1 MWKYLLEKEFKQFFR
16 DPGLPRMAL
25 MFPVLMM
32 LVFPF
37 AVSMEIRN
45 INLAVVDSDRSEE
58 SSRLLEKCTSSGY
71 FRLVAFCGSPE
82 EAMRLMDE
90 NKADAIITIASDFS
104 EEIGNGSGFP
114 VGIKVNTVNGTRGS
128 IASQYLQNCIMMYL
142 QDRNSREAGSSVQ
155 SAASAPAAQSVSAG
169 PAIDVSEKYYFN
181 TYLDY
186 KLFMIPAL
194 IVIGITMI
202 TAFLPSLNIVSEKE
216 TGTIEQMNVTPV
228 SKSAFII
235 CKMIPYW
242 AIAFFVLTAC
252 LLIAWAVFGYVCRG
266 NVLWLYLYTTFDIIV
281 MAGLGL
287 LISNY
292 SSNAQQAMFVIWFFA
307 VIFMLMSGI
316 FTPIASMPGWAQAV
330 TYLNPMRYYAD
341 AMRSVYLKGSSP
353 LDIWYDAAGLA
364 SIGAAMVCWA
374 IASYR
379 KSS

>member
-58 SSRLLEKCTSSGY
+58 SSRLLEKCTSSDY

-104 EEIGNGSGFP
+104 REIGNGSGFP

-155 SAASAPAAQSVSAG
+155 SAASAPAAQSVAAG

-216 TGTIEQMNVTPV
+216 TGTIEQINVTPV

-266 NVLWLYLYTTFDIIV
+266 NVLWLYLYTTLDIIV

-316 FTPIASMPGWAQAV
+316 FTPIASMPGWAQAI

-364 SIGAAMVCWA
+364 SIGAVMVGWA

>member
-58 SSRLLEKCTSSGY
+58 SSRLLERCTSSGY

-90 NKADAIITIASDFS
+90 NKADAIITIAFDFS
-104 EEIGNGSGFP
+104 REIGNGSGFP

-266 NVLWLYLYTTFDIIV
+266 NVLWLYLYTTLDIIV

-316 FTPIASMPGWAQAV
+316 FTPIASMPGWAQAI

-341 AMRSVYLKGSSP
+341 AMRSVFLKGSSP

>member
-58 SSRLLEKCTSSGY
+58 SSRLLERCTSSGY

-90 NKADAIITIASDFS
+90 NKADAIITIAFDFS
-104 EEIGNGSGFP
+104 REIGNGSGFP

-266 NVLWLYLYTTFDIIV
+266 NVLWLYLYTTLDIIV

-316 FTPIASMPGWAQAV
+316 FTPIASMPGWAQAI

-341 AMRSVYLKGSSP
+341 AMRSVFLKGSSP
-353 LDIWYDAAGLA
+353 LDIWYDVAGLA

>member
-58 SSRLLEKCTSSGY
+58 SSRLLERCTSSGY

-90 NKADAIITIASDFS
+90 NKADAIITIAFDFS
-104 EEIGNGSGFP
+104 REIGNGSGFP

-216 TGTIEQMNVTPV
+216 TGTIEQINVTPV

-266 NVLWLYLYTTFDIIV
+266 NVLWLYLYTTLDIIV

-316 FTPIASMPGWAQAV
+316 FTPIASMPGWAQAI

-341 AMRSVYLKGSSP
+341 AMRSVFLKGSSP

>member
-90 NKADAIITIASDFS
+90 NKADAIITIAFDFS
-104 EEIGNGSGFP
+104 REIGNGSGFP

-228 SKSAFII
+228 GKSAFII

-266 NVLWLYLYTTFDIIV
+266 NVLWLYLYTTLDIIV

-316 FTPIASMPGWAQAV
+316 FTPIASMPGWAQTI

-341 AMRSVYLKGSSP
+341 AMRSVFLKGSSP

>member
-128 IASQYLQNCIMMYL
+128 IASQYLQNSIMMYM
-142 QDRNSREAGSSVQ
+142 QDRNAREAGSSVQ
-155 SAASAPAAQSVSAG
+155 SAASAPAAQSVAAG

-216 TGTIEQMNVTPV
+216 TGTIEQINVTPV
-228 SKSAFII
+228 GKSAFII

-266 NVLWLYLYTTFDIIV
+266 NVLWLYLYTTLDIIV

-316 FTPIASMPGWAQAV
+316 FTPIASMPGWAQAI

-364 SIGAAMVCWA
+364 AIGAVMVGWA

>member
-128 IASQYLQNCIMMYL
+128 IASQYLQNSIMMYM
-142 QDRNSREAGSSVQ
+142 QDRNAREAGSSVQ
-155 SAASAPAAQSVSAG
+155 SAASAPAAQSVAAG

-216 TGTIEQMNVTPV
+216 TGTIEQINVTPV

-266 NVLWLYLYTTFDIIV
+266 NVLWLYLYTTLDIIV

-316 FTPIASMPGWAQAV
+316 FTPIASMPGWAQAI

-364 SIGAAMVCWA
+364 AIGAVMVGWA

>member
-58 SSRLLEKCTSSGY
+58 SSRLLERCTSSGY
-71 FRLVAFCGSPE
+71 FRLVAFCGSPV

-104 EEIGNGSGFP
+104 REIGNGSGFP

-155 SAASAPAAQSVSAG
+155 SAASAPAAQSVAAG

-266 NVLWLYLYTTFDIIV
+266 NVLWLYLYTTLDIIV

-316 FTPIASMPGWAQAV
+316 FTPIASMPGWAQAI

-341 AMRSVYLKGSSP
+341 AMRSVFLKGSSP

>member
-45 INLAVVDSDRSEE
+45 INLAVVDGSRSEE

-71 FRLVAFCGSPE
+71 FRLVDMCRSPE

-90 NKADAIITIASDFS
+90 NKVDAIITIGSDFGKD
-104 EEIGNGSGFP
+104 IATGSGFP

-128 IASQYLQNCIMMYL
+128 IGAQYLANCIMMYL
-142 QDRNSREAGSSVQ
+142 QDRN
-155 SAASAPAAQSVSAG
+155 PSAG
-169 PAIDVSEKYYFN
+169 AEASPAMDISEKYYFN
-181 TYLDY
+181 SLLDY

-216 TGTIEQMNVTPV
+216 TGTIEQINVTPV

-242 AIAFFVLTAC
+242 VIAFFVLTAC
-252 LLIAWAVFGYVCRG
+252 LLIAWAVFGYTCRG
-266 NVLWLYLYTTFDIIV
+266 NVLWRYLFTTLDIIV

-316 FTPIASMPGWAQAV
+316 FTPIASMPDWARAI
-330 TYLNPMRYYAD
+330 TYFNPMRYYAD
-341 AMRSVYLKGSSP
+341 AMRAVYLKGSTP
-353 LDIWYDAAGLA
+353 ADVWYDAAGLA
-364 SIGAAMVCWA
+364 AIGTVMVSWA

-379 KSS
+379 KSG

>member
-128 IASQYLQNCIMMYL
+128 IASQYLQNSIMMYL
-142 QDRNSREAGSSVQ
+142 QVGNARTV
-155 SAASAPAAQSVSAG
+155 
-169 PAIDVSEKYYFN
+169 DVSEKYYFN
-181 TYLDY
+181 THLDY

-216 TGTIEQMNVTPV
+216 TGTIEQINVTPV

-266 NVLWLYLYTTFDIIV
+266 NVLWLYLYTTLDIIV

-316 FTPIASMPGWAQAV
+316 FTPIASMPGWAQAI

-364 SIGAAMVCWA
+364 AIGAVMVGWA

>member
-16 DPGLPRMAL
+16 DPGLPRMTI

-45 INLAVVDSDRSEE
+45 INLAVVDGSRSEE
-58 SSRLLEKCTSSGY
+58 SARLIEECTSSGY
-71 FRLVAFCGSPE
+71 FRLVAVCESPAK
-82 EAMRLMDE
+82 AMKMMDD
-90 NKADAIITIASDFS
+90 NKADAIITIGPDFS
-104 EEIGNGSGFP
+104 KDVETGAGLP
-114 VGIKVNTVNGTRGS
+114 VGVKVNTVNGTKGS
-128 IASQYLQNCIMMYL
+128 IGAQYLQACIRKYL
-142 QDRNSREAGSSVQ
+142 QGLGHVQEQSSPTVET
-155 SAASAPAAQSVSAG
+155 V
-169 PAIDVSEKYYFN
+169 EKYSFN
-181 TYLDY
+181 RYMDY
-186 KLFMIPAL
+186 MLFMIPAL
-194 IVIGITMI
+194 VVIGITMI

-216 TGTIEQMNVTPV
+216 AGTIEQINVTPV
-228 SKSAFII
+228 SKTAFII

-252 LLIAWAVFGYVCRG
+252 LLIAWAVFGYTCRG
-266 NVLWLYLYTTFDIIV
+266 SLLWIYLYTALNIIV
-281 MAGLGL
+281 MTGLGL

-316 FTPIASMPGWAQAV
+316 FTPIASMPGWAQAI

-341 AMRSVYLKGSSP
+341 AMRAVYLKGSTP
-353 LDIWYDAAGLA
+353 VDIWYDAVGLGV
-364 SIGAAMVCWA
+364 IGAVMVGWA

-379 KSS
+379 KSSD

>member
-142 QDRNSREAGSSVQ
+142 QDGNSREAGSSVQ
-155 SAASAPAAQSVSAG
+155 SAASAPAAQSVAAG

-316 FTPIASMPGWAQAV
+316 FTPIASMPGWAQAI

-341 AMRSVYLKGSSP
+341 AMRSVFLKGSSP

-364 SIGAAMVCWA
+364 AIGAVMVGWA
-374 IASYR
+374 ITSYR

>member
-45 INLAVVDSDRSEE
+45 INLAVVVSDRSEE
-58 SSRLLEKCTSSGY
+58 SSRLLERCTSSGY

-90 NKADAIITIASDFS
+90 NKADAIITIAFDFS
-104 EEIGNGSGFP
+104 REIGNGSGFP

-266 NVLWLYLYTTFDIIV
+266 NVLWLYLYTTLDIIV

-316 FTPIASMPGWAQAV
+316 FTPIASMPGWAQAI

-341 AMRSVYLKGSSP
+341 AMRSVFLKGSSP

>member
-71 FRLVAFCGSPE
+71 FRLVAFCGSPV

-128 IASQYLQNCIMMYL
+128 IASQYLQNSIMMYM
-142 QDRNSREAGSSVQ
+142 QDGNARSV
-155 SAASAPAAQSVSAG
+155 
-169 PAIDVSEKYYFN
+169 DVSEKYYFN
-181 TYLDY
+181 THLDY

-216 TGTIEQMNVTPV
+216 TGTIEQINVTPV

-266 NVLWLYLYTTFDIIV
+266 NVLWLYLYTTLDIIV

-316 FTPIASMPGWAQAV
+316 FTPIASMPGWAQAI

-341 AMRSVYLKGSSP
+341 AMRSVFLKGSSP

-364 SIGAAMVCWA
+364 AIGAVMVGWA
-374 IASYR
+374 ITSYR

>member
-71 FRLVAFCGSPE
+71 FRLVAFCGSPD

-128 IASQYLQNCIMMYL
+128 IASQYLQNSIMMYM
-142 QDRNSREAGSSVQ
+142 QDRNAREAGSSVQ
-155 SAASAPAAQSVSAG
+155 SAASAPAAQSVAAG

-202 TAFLPSLNIVSEKE
+202 TAFLPSMNIVSEKE
-216 TGTIEQMNVTPV
+216 TGTIEQINVTPV

-266 NVLWLYLYTTFDIIV
+266 NVLWLYLYTTLDIIV

-316 FTPIASMPGWAQAV
+316 FTPIASMPGWAQAI

-341 AMRSVYLKGSSP
+341 AMRSVFLKGSSP

-364 SIGAAMVCWA
+364 AIGAVMVGWA
-374 IASYR
+374 ITSYR

>member
-155 SAASAPAAQSVSAG
+155 SAASAPAAQSVAAG

-216 TGTIEQMNVTPV
+216 TGTIEQINVTPV

-266 NVLWLYLYTTFDIIV
+266 NVLWLYLYTTLDIIV

-316 FTPIASMPGWAQAV
+316 FTPIASMPGWAQAI

-341 AMRSVYLKGSSP
+341 AMRSVFLKGSSP

-364 SIGAAMVCWA
+364 AIGAVMVGWA

>member
-25 MFPVLMM
+25 SFPILMM

-45 INLAVVDSDRSEE
+45 INLAVVDGCKSAE
-58 SSRLLEKCTSSGY
+58 SVRLIETCTSSGY
-71 FRLVAFCGSPE
+71 FRLVSTCDSPE
-82 EAMRLMDE
+82 EAMRLMDR
-90 NKADAIITIASDFS
+90 NKADAIITIDAGFDKDL
-104 EEIGNGSGFP
+104 ETGEGFP
-114 VGIKVNTVNGTRGS
+114 VGIKVNTVNGSKGS
-128 IASQYLQNCIMMYL
+128 IGAQYLLSCVRKYMQE
-142 QDRNSREAGSSVQ
+142 RNPGQEQ
-155 SAASAPAAQSVSAG
+155 SPAPV
-169 PAIDVSEKYYFN
+169 IDISEKYYFN
-181 TYLDY
+181 SRMDY

-202 TAFLPSLNIVSEKE
+202 TAFLPALNIVSEKE
-216 TGTIEQMNVTPV
+216 TGTIEQINVTPV
-228 SKSAFII
+228 SKTAFIV
-235 CKMIPYW
+235 CKMVPYW

-266 NVLWLYLYTTFDIIV
+266 NVLWLYLYTTLDIIV

-316 FTPIASMPGWAQAV
+316 FTPIASMPDWAQAI
-330 TYLNPMRYYAD
+330 TYANPMRYYAD
-341 AMRSVYLKGSSP
+341 AMRAVFLKGSSP
-353 LDIWYDAAGLA
+353 ADIWYDTLGL
-364 SIGAAMVCWA
+364 SVIGAAMVTWA
-374 IASYR
+374 ITSYR
-379 KSS
+379 KDGV

>member
-58 SSRLLEKCTSSGY
+58 SSRLLERCTSSGY

-104 EEIGNGSGFP
+104 REIGNGSGFP

-155 SAASAPAAQSVSAG
+155 SADSAPAAQSVSAG
-169 PAIDVSEKYYFN
+169 PAVDVSEKYYFN

-316 FTPIASMPGWAQAV
+316 FTPIASMPGWAQAI

-364 SIGAAMVCWA
+364 AIGAVMVGWA

>member
-58 SSRLLEKCTSSGY
+58 SSRLLERCTSSGY

-104 EEIGNGSGFP
+104 REIGNGSGFP

-202 TAFLPSLNIVSEKE
+202 TAFLPTLNIVSEKE

-316 FTPIASMPGWAQAV
+316 FTPIASMPGWAQAI

-364 SIGAAMVCWA
+364 AFGAVMVGWA

>member
-58 SSRLLEKCTSSGY
+58 SSRLLERCTSSGY

-266 NVLWLYLYTTFDIIV
+266 NVLWLYLYTTLDIIV

-316 FTPIASMPGWAQAV
+316 FTPIASMPGWAQAI

-341 AMRSVYLKGSSP
+341 AMRSVFLKGSSP

>member
-1 MWKYLLEKEFKQFFR
+1 
-16 DPGLPRMAL
+16 

-45 INLAVVDSDRSEE
+45 INLAVVDGSRSLE
-58 SSRLLEKCTSSGY
+58 SSRLIEECISSGY
-71 FRLVAFCGSPE
+71 FRLVKVCDSPE
-82 EAMRLMDE
+82 EAMRLMDD
-90 NKADAIITIASDFS
+90 NDADAIITIGPDFAADVAT
-104 EEIGNGSGFP
+104 GAGFP

-128 IASQYLQNCIMMYL
+128 IGAQYLQACIRMYL
-142 QDRNSREAGSSVQ
+142 QERNAGAAGMDSVTGT
-155 SAASAPAAQSVSAG
+155 AASSAPV
-169 PAIDVSEKYYFN
+169 IDVSEKYYFN
-181 TYLDY
+181 AYLDY

-202 TAFLPSLNIVSEKE
+202 TAFLPALNIVSEKE
-216 TGTIEQMNVTPV
+216 TGTIEQINVTPV
-228 SKSAFII
+228 SKTAFII

-252 LLIAWAVFGYVCRG
+252 LLIAWAVFGYTCRG
-266 NVLWLYLYTTFDIIV
+266 NLLWLYLYTTLDIIV

-316 FTPIASMPGWAQAV
+316 FTPIASMPDWAQAI
-330 TYLNPMRYYAD
+330 TYFNPMRYYAD
-341 AMRSVYLKGSSP
+341 AMRAVYLKGSSP
-353 LDIWYDAAGLA
+353 LEIWYDAAGLA
-364 SIGAAMVCWA
+364 AIGIAMVSWA

-379 KSS
+379 KSSD

>member
-1 MWKYLLEKEFKQFFR
+1 
-16 DPGLPRMAL
+16 

-45 INLAVVDSDRSEE
+45 INLAVVDGSRSLE
-58 SSRLLEKCTSSGY
+58 SSRLIEECISSGY
-71 FRLVAFCGSPE
+71 FRLVKVCDSPE
-82 EAMRLMDE
+82 EAMRLMDD
-90 NKADAIITIASDFS
+90 NDADAIITIGPDFAADVAT
-104 EEIGNGSGFP
+104 GAGFP

-128 IASQYLQNCIMMYL
+128 IGAQYLQACIRMYL
-142 QDRNSREAGSSVQ
+142 QERNAGSAGMDSGTGM
-155 SAASAPAAQSVSAG
+155 AASAAPV
-169 PAIDVSEKYYFN
+169 IDVSEKYYFN
-181 TYLDY
+181 AYLDY

-202 TAFLPSLNIVSEKE
+202 TAFLPALNIVSEKE
-216 TGTIEQMNVTPV
+216 TGTIEQINVTPV
-228 SKSAFII
+228 SKTAFII

-252 LLIAWAVFGYVCRG
+252 LLIACAVFGYTCRG
-266 NVLWLYLYTTFDIIV
+266 NLLWLYFYTTLDIIV

-316 FTPIASMPGWAQAV
+316 FTPIASMPDWAQAI
-330 TYLNPMRYYAD
+330 TYFNPMRYYAD
-341 AMRSVYLKGSSP
+341 AMRAVYLKGSSP
-353 LDIWYDAAGLA
+353 LEIWYDAAGLA
-364 SIGAAMVCWA
+364 AIGIAMVSWA

-379 KSS
+379 KSSD

>member
-1 MWKYLLEKEFKQFFR
+1 MWEYLLEKEFKQFFR

-216 TGTIEQMNVTPV
+216 TGTIEQINVTPV
-228 SKSAFII
+228 GKSAFII

-266 NVLWLYLYTTFDIIV
+266 NVLWLYLYTTLDIIV

-316 FTPIASMPGWAQAV
+316 FTPIASMPGWAQAI

-341 AMRSVYLKGSSP
+341 AMRSVFLKGSSP

>member
-16 DPGLPRMAL
+16 DPGLPRMSL

-45 INLAVVDSDRSEE
+45 INLAVVDSSRSEE
-58 SSRLLEKCTSSGY
+58 SSRLIEKCISSGY
-71 FRLVAFCGSPE
+71 FRLVSVCGSPD
-82 EAMRLMDE
+82 EAMRLMDD
-90 NKADAIITIASDFS
+90 NKADAILTVGSDFS
-104 EEIGNGSGFP
+104 RDMETGDGLP
-114 VGIKVNTVNGTRGS
+114 VGVKVNTVNGTKGS
-128 IASQYLQNCIMMYL
+128 ISAQYLQNCIRMYMSG
-142 QDRNSREAGSSVQ
+142 RNDSGTAGM
-155 SAASAPAAQSVSAG
+155 PG
-169 PAIDVSEKYYFN
+169 IDVTERYYFN
-181 TYLDY
+181 SYMDY

-202 TAFLPSLNIVSEKE
+202 TAFLPAMNIVSEKE

-235 CKMIPYW
+235 CKMVPYW
-242 AIAFFVLTAC
+242 TVAFFVLTAC
-252 LLIAWAVFGYVCRG
+252 QLLAWAVFGFVCRG
-266 NVLWLYLYTTFDIIV
+266 NALWLYLYTTLDIIV

-292 SSNAQQAMFVIWFFA
+292 SSNTQQAMFVIWFFA

-316 FTPIASMPGWAQAV
+316 FTPIASMPEWAQAI

-341 AMRSVYLKGSSP
+341 AIRAVYIKGSTP
-353 LDIWYDAAGLA
+353 LDVWYDAAGLA
-364 SIGAAMVCWA
+364 AIGAVMVGWA